1 MIYEIRLYS
10 VVPGRIEVCHER
22 FEKYLPG
29 LFARHGIRN
38 TGRWTATAGP
48 NGPMFVYMMAYRD
61 LAERER
67 QWSGFYTD
75 PEWFD
80 IRSRTQGDEEA
91 VERFDLYFLKA
102 NPSWT
107 PDAAR
112 RAELIGGTHDL
123 ILAEMALGKNAAA
136 NAFLTETYLPSLQRA
151 GAEIMLVADFIS
163 GPALPKLALMIAW
176 PDGDA
181 RTAGWRE
188 ITVDA
193 GLRNAVAAQ
202 RRRIGRALLGR
213 TDTYLL
219 DPTPFALPLATLGNP
234 LESLR

>member
-1 MIYEIRLYS
+1 MIYELRLYS
-10 VVPGRIEVCHER
+10 VVPGRIDVCYER
-22 FEKYLPG
+22 FEKHLPA

-48 NGPMFVYMMAYRD
+48 NGPMFVYLMAYRD
-61 LAERER
+61 LAEREG
-67 QWSGFYTD
+67 QWNSFYTD

-80 IRSRTQGDEEA
+80 IRSATQGDEEA

-112 RAELIGGTHDL
+112 SAERIGGTHDL
-123 ILAEMALGKNAAA
+123 ILAEIALGKNAAA
-136 NAFLTETYLPSLQRA
+136 NTFLAETYLPCLQRA

-176 PDGDA
+176 PDGNA
-181 RTAGWRE
+181 RTEGWRRINLDPDLRE
-188 ITVDA
+188 AIT
-193 GLRNAVAAQ
+193 AQ
-202 RRRIGRALLGR
+202 RQRIGRAALGQTETHLLE
-213 TDTYLL
+213 
-219 DPTPFALPLATLGNP
+219 PTPFALPLASLGNP
-234 LESLR
+234 LEAEQ